1 MTHPLAGFL
10 RPAALV
16 IGLPSTAML
25 SAAALAAV
33 EDVTNLDPIVV
44 TATRMP
50 ETTGETLASVTVI
63 DRADIDRRQSRTMTD
78 ILRGLPGVGI
88 SSNGGPGQPTSVF
101 LRGTESDHTL
111 VLIDGVKVGSA
122 TLGTVPWQD
131 IPVEQIERIEVVRG
145 PRSSLYGSEAIG
157 GVIQIFTRKG
167 GGEATA
173 GPLKA
178 RVSAGAGTYGTVEG
192 HLGLSGS
199 SGSAWFDAGLG
210 FERSE
215 GFNACDGEPL
225 VGGCFVN
232 QPDRDGY
239 RNDNG
244 SLRAGYRFSDVL
256 EADVNFLRAAS
267 ENDYD
272 GSAFAGDASKGL
284 LQVAGINLTLQPLA
298 NWSSKLSLAR
308 SWDDSTIYF
317 DDDEINHY
325 DTRRDILSWLNRL
338 SLGAG
343 QQLGLGLD
351 YQLDVVDTDP
361 SYATD
366 SRRNLGVFGEYLG
379 AFGPQDW
386 QLSLRHDDNEQ
397 FGGHTTGSIAW
408 GYRLPNRLRVT
419 ASLGT
424 AFKAPTFNE
433 LYYPGFG
440 NPDLEPE
447 TAQSAELGLSGPHP
461 WGDWGLSL
469 YQTEIEDLIAY
480 DGSTFA
486 PANLDSARIRGI
498 ELWSVARIA
507 DWDLDANLTLLDPR
521 NTSPGADHGK
531 LLARRPEQSLR
542 LDADRR
548 FGRVGLGGTLTL
560 EGRRY
565 DDFANQTQLDGFALL
580 DLRAEYAFSRS
591 LLIQGRVEN
600 VFNEDYET
608 AAFYNQPG
616 RSFFVT
622 LRYAP

>member
-1 MTHPLAGFL
+1 MTHRLAGFP
-10 RPAALV
+10 RSAALTM
-16 IGLPSTAML
+16 GLLTAAL
-25 SAAALAAV
+25 FSSLALAAV

-50 ETTGETLASVTVI
+50 ETTGQMLSSVSVI
-63 DRADIDRRQSRTMTD
+63 ERAEIERRQAGILTD
-78 ILRGLPGVGI
+78 ILRGLPGVAI
-88 SSNGGPGQPTSVF
+88 SRSGGPGQPTSVF

-111 VLIDGVKVGSA
+111 VLIDGVKIGSA
-122 TLGTVPWQD
+122 TLGTVPWQN

-167 GGEATA
+167 GGAAE
-173 GPLKA
+173 PLKA
-178 RVSAGAGTYGTVEG
+178 RVTAGAGSYQSVEG

-199 SGSAWFDAGLG
+199 TDRAWFDAGLG
-210 FERSE
+210 FERTD
-215 GFNACDGEPL
+215 GFNACSGEPN
-225 VGGCFVN
+225 VGGCFVDE
-232 QPDRDGY
+232 PDPDGY

-244 SLRAGYRFSDVL
+244 ALRAGYRFSDQL
-256 EADVNFLRAAS
+256 EADVHVLRAAS
-267 ENDYD
+267 DTDYD
-272 GSAFAGDASKGL
+272 GSAFAGNASKGV
-284 LQVAGINLTLQPLA
+284 LQVAGINLTLQA
-298 NWSSKLSLAR
+298 SEHWSSKLSLAR

-317 DDDEINHY
+317 DDDEINRY
-325 DTRRDILSWLNRL
+325 DTRRDSLSWLNTL
-338 SLGAG
+338 SLSAG

-351 YQLDVVDTDP
+351 YQYDLVDTQP
-361 SYATD
+361 RYERD
-366 SRRNLGVFGEYLG
+366 SRRNLGVFGEYLITL
-379 AFGPQDW
+379 GPQDW

-397 FGGHTTGSIAW
+397 FGGHTTGSVGW
-408 GYRLPNRLRVT
+408 GYRLPNRLRLT

-447 TAQSAELGLSGPHP
+447 TARSGELGLSGPHP

-469 YQTEIEDLIAY
+469 YQTDIEDLIAF
-480 DGSTFA
+480 DATTFA

-521 NTSPGADHGK
+521 NTSSGADNDK

-548 FGRVGLGGTLTL
+548 FGRVGIGGTLTL

-565 DDFANQTQLDGFALL
+565 DDFANQIRLDGFALL
-580 DLRAEYAFSRS
+580 DLRAEYAFSRA
-591 LLIQGRVEN
+591 LVIQGRVEN
-600 VFNEDYET
+600 LFNQDYET